1 MSKNCKKLLHIIFN
15 LEKQKSIVN
24 LESIKNYL
32 KLVDD
37 NNNLESDIVW
47 LISNEYIKTDSVK
60 NYKLTEKGLI
70 ESDRISK
77 AMIIKEFDLKVG
89 RLTNSKAYL
98 DYCEEVYGY
107 RMHLFNMMDKEQLD
121 FLFNSINVSNQ
132 DSILDLGCGYG
143 SILTELVKR
152 FKCKGYGIDQL
163 SKRVVESQ
171 DINFT
176 YINMDMD
183 NIREVGLKPSIT
195 ISVDSLYFCSNLSE
209 IVKHM
214 KSLKDN
220 RLYIFFSQYL
230 FDTYAGKM
238 ILEYN
243 NTTIAKVLEENNI
256 SFKYIEFSENERKL
270 YENSLKILPK
280 YEKAFEQEG
289 NLDLFTNK
297 QREDQFGKELYDAG
311 CARRYLYIIQ

>member
-1 MSKNCKKLLHIIFN
+1 MNENYEKLLHVIFN

-24 LESIKNYL
+24 LESISNNL
-32 KLVDD
+32 KLVNDCT
-37 NNNLESDIVW
+37 NLEVDIEW
-47 LISNEYIKTDSVK
+47 LISNGYIKASSVK

-77 AMIIKEFDLKVG
+77 SMIIKEFDLKVG

-121 FLFNSINVSNQ
+121 FLFNSIDISNK
-132 DSILDLGCGYG
+132 DSILDLGCGCG
-143 SILTELVKR
+143 SILNEFVKR
-152 FKCKGYGIDQL
+152 FKCKGYGVDQL
-163 SKRVVESQ
+163 SKAVVESQ
-171 DINFT
+171 NTNFT
-176 YINMDMD
+176 YINLDMD
-183 NIREVGLKPSIT
+183 KINESGLKPSIT
-195 ISVDSLYFCSNLSE
+195 ISVDSLYFCSHLSE
-209 IVKHM
+209 LVKHL

-220 RLYIFFSQYL
+220 RVYIFFSQYL
-230 FDTYAGKM
+230 FDTSAGKK

-256 SFKYIEFSENERKL
+256 SFKYIEFSENEHKL

-280 YEKAFEQEG
+280 YRKAFEQEG
-289 NLDLFTNK
+289 NLDLFANK
-297 QREDQFGKELYDAG
+297 QREDQFGKELYDTG
-311 CARRYLYIIQ
+311 CAKRYLYIV